1 MIFAVGGFSIPVFWL
16 GFLMIYGFSVRLD
29 LLPVQGYAP
38 LAAGFGPFARH
49 LILPTLTLGLIYMA
63 LLTRITRA
71 SVLEVLDADYV
82 RTAHAKGQWPGRI
95 LFTHALKN
103 AAVPIVTTIGV
114 GSDAAHLGGGDH
126 GERLRPARARASHRR
141 RRPSA
146 GLLDHPRGDAPLFR
160 RLRGRQPSGGP
171 VLPGAR
177 PADPLLTAA
186 LARPALRRGSVGRF
200 IRRHPTVAAG
210 GVLLVLMACVAVLAP
225 FLLTVDPIE
234 MKPAQRLRPPGAVHW
249 FGTDMYGRDSY
260 SRVIYGSRISLV
272 VGLIVATITSALGL
286 GLGVFAGFV
295 RRLDGIVMRV
305 MDGIM
310 ALPDLLLAITFVAL
324 TGASVRN
331 VVIAL
336 VIPQTPRVVRLVR
349 SVVLSLREQ
358 PFVEA
363 SVALGAGVGR
373 TVLRHVL
380 PNTLAPLIVQGTYV
394 CASAVLIEAALS
406 FLGAGTPPEIPSWGN
421 IMAEARAHVRVA
433 FWLLLF
439 PGLFLASTVLSINL
453 LGDGLRDLL
462 DPRLARRM

>member
-1 MIFAVGGFSIPVFWL
+1 
-16 GFLMIYGFSVRLD
+16 
-29 LLPVQGYAP
+29 
-38 LAAGFGPFARH
+38 
-49 LILPTLTLGLIYMA
+49 
-63 LLTRITRA
+63 
-71 SVLEVLDADYV
+71 
-82 RTAHAKGQWPGRI
+82 
-95 LFTHALKN
+95 
-103 AAVPIVTTIGV
+103 
-114 GSDAAHLGGGDH
+114 
-126 GERLRPARARASHRR
+126 
-141 RRPSA
+141 
-146 GLLDHPRGDAPLFR
+146 
-160 RLRGRQPSGGP
+160 
-171 VLPGAR
+171 
-177 PADPLLTAA
+177 
-186 LARPALRRGSVGRF
+186 
-200 IRRHPTVAAG
+200 VAAG
-210 GVLLVLMACVAVLAP
+210 GVLLLLMACVAVLAP
-225 FLLTVDPIE
+225 LLLTVDPIE
-234 MKPAQRLRPPGAVHW
+234 MKPGQRLRPPGAVHW

-272 VGLIVATITSALGL
+272 VGLIVATITSVLGL

-295 RRLDGIVMRV
+295 RRLDGVVMRV

-310 ALPDLLLAITFVAL
+310 AITFVAL

>member
-1 MIFAVGGFSIPVFWL
+1 M
-16 GFLMIYGFSVRLD
+16 
-29 LLPVQGYAP
+29 
-38 LAAGFGPFARH
+38 
-49 LILPTLTLGLIYMA
+49 
-63 LLTRITRA
+63 
-71 SVLEVLDADYV
+71 
-82 RTAHAKGQWPGRI
+82 
-95 LFTHALKN
+95 
-103 AAVPIVTTIGV
+103 
-114 GSDAAHLGGGDH
+114 
-126 GERLRPARARASHRR
+126 
-141 RRPSA
+141 
-146 GLLDHPRGDAPLFR
+146 
-160 RLRGRQPSGGP
+160 
-171 VLPGAR
+171 
-177 PADPLLTAA
+177 TAA
-186 LARPALRRGSVGRF
+186 LVRPAVRHGSAGRF
-200 IRRHPTVAAG
+200 VRRHPTVAVG
-210 GVLLVLMACVAVLAP
+210 GALLVLMACVAILAP
-225 FLLTVDPIE
+225 LLLTVDPIE

-260 SRVIYGSRISLV
+260 SRVIYGSPISLV
-272 VGLIVATITSALGL
+272 VGLVVAAVTTAIGL

-295 RRLDGIVMRV
+295 RRLDAIVMRV

-349 SVVLSLREQ
+349 GVVLTLREQ

-380 PNTLAPLIVQGTYV
+380 PNTIAPLIVQGTYV